1 LLHGGGGSIAFSA
14 VEWLQ
19 EYWLD
24 AVGWIG
30 SALLVFSVMQARVL
44 RFRVLNL
51 AACLIL
57 TGFNAALDIWPM
69 VAMNVALSAI
79 NIWFIVRLVRDRHSE
94 AAFKVLRV
102 APDDAYLHH
111 FLGVHGPD
119 IARFHPSYDATSA
132 DDLVWLVLRG
142 DETVGVV
149 VIRREGDV
157 ARVQLDYVTPRFRD
171 FSPGEFVWR
180 QATDLRERGFR
191 RIVTPPDMVG
201 AYYDRLD
208 AGFRREGASY
218 VLEL

>member
-1 LLHGGGGSIAFSA
+1 M
-14 VEWLQ
+14 EWLQ

-24 AVGWIG
+24 VVGWIG
-30 SALLVFSVMQARVL
+30 SALLVFSLLQARVL

-57 TGFNAALDIWPM
+57 TGFNGLLGIWPM
-69 VAMNVALSAI
+69 VAMNIVLSAI
-79 NIWFIVRLVRDRHSE
+79 NVWFIVRLVRDRHDE
-94 AAFKVLRV
+94 AAFTVLRV
-102 APDDAYLHH
+102 ASDDGYLHH
-111 FLGVHGPD
+111 FLGVHGAD
-119 IARFHPSYDATSA
+119 IARFHPAYGAMAA

-171 FSPGEFVWR
+171 FSPGEFVWKD
-180 QATDLRERGFR
+180 APDLRERGFR
-191 RIVTPPDMVG
+191 RVVTPPDMVG

-218 VLEL
+218 VLDL

>member
-1 LLHGGGGSIAFSA
+1 

-19 EYWLD
+19 QYWLD
-24 AVGWIG
+24 LVGWMG
-30 SALLVFSVMQARVL
+30 SALLVFSLMQARVL

-57 TGFNAALDIWPM
+57 TGFNAMLGIWPM
-69 VAMNVALSAI
+69 VAMNIVLSAI
-79 NIWFIVRLVRDRHSE
+79 NIWFISRLVRDRHDE
-94 AAFKVLRV
+94 AAFTVLPV
-102 APDDAYLHH
+102 ASDDAYLHH
-111 FLGVHGPD
+111 FLKVHAAD
-119 IARFHPSYDATSA
+119 ITRFHPSYAEVA
-132 DDLVWLVLRG
+132 VDDLAWIVLRG
-142 DETVGVV
+142 DETVGAV

-180 QATDLRERGFR
+180 GAPALRERGFR
-191 RIVTPPDMVG
+191 RVVTPPDMVG

-208 AGFRREGASY
+208 QDFRREGPSY